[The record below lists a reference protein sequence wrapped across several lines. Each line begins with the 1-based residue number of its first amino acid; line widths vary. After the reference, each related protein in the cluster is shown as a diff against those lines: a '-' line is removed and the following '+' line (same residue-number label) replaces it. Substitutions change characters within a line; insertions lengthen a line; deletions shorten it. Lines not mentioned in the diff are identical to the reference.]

1 MQTAETNNAKTRRI
15 AKNTLLLYVRTFITM
30 LISLYTSRVIL
41 EALGIDDYGVYNV
54 VGGIVG
60 LLGIISGPLINAVTR
75 FLTYYLG
82 KGDIPLL
89 KKVFASCFLVQAGL
103 SLLVVVICETVG
115 LWFLNFKLN
124 IPADR
129 IYAANWVFQFSIIG
143 SVFSLLIIPYNAAIV
158 SHERMGIYAYFSII
172 EVVVKLAFVYL
183 LTIVT
188 YDRLIFYAL
197 FLLFLSIL
205 MQLLNLFYCKKHFE
219 ECHVSLVIDKPLLRE
234 ISAFAGWNFLG
245 NAANV
250 CNSQGINILLNM
262 FFGVAVNA
270 ARAIVSQIENAIKQF
285 VTNFMVAV
293 NPQITKTFTQGDFD
307 YLKSLMTMSAKYS
320 FFLFMLLGLPVW
332 IESEEI
338 LTLWLKKVPED
349 TSIFLRLSMIVSA
362 ITIIGD
368 CSYNFMMAT
377 GNIKKYQILAS
388 VSGLMVLP
396 LTWLL
401 YKMGFSAHYCYFL
414 LIINYGFIVCLRL
427 YLLQRY
433 IQSLLKW
440 FIVTSVIPIFK
451 VLAMTTIPTYLV
463 IYFLSESILRLMV
476 TVGCTTIFGITAIYF
491 LGFTCRERTWI
502 KRFIRARIPFKNR
515 S

>member
-1 MQTAETNNAKTRRI
+1 
-15 AKNTLLLYVRTFITM
+15 M

-41 EALGIDDYGVYNV
+41 EALGIDDYGIYNV

-103 SLLVVVICETVG
+103 SLLVVVICETIG

-158 SHERMGIYAYFSII
+158 SHEHMGIYAYFSII
-172 EVVVKLAFVYL
+172 EVVVKLAFVYF
-183 LTIVT
+183 LTIVP

-205 MQLLNLFYCKKHFE
+205 MQLLNFTYCKNHFE
-219 ECHVSLVIDKPLLRE
+219 ECHVSLVIDKPLLKE
-234 ISAFAGWNFLG
+234 ISAFAGWNFFG

-270 ARAIVSQIENAIKQF
+270 ARAVVYQVENAIKQF
-285 VTNFMVAV
+285 VSNFMMAV

-307 YLKSLMTMSAKYS
+307 YLKNLMSMSAKYS

-338 LTLWLKKVPED
+338 LMLWLKKVPEY
-349 TSIFLRLSMIVSA
+349 TSIFLRLSMIAST
-362 ITIIGD
+362 ITIVGD

-377 GNIKKYQILAS
+377 GNIKKYQILAAM
-388 VSGLMVLP
+388 SGLMVLP

-401 YKMGFSAHYCYFL
+401 YKIGCPAYYCYFM
-414 LIINYGFIVCLRL
+414 LILNYVYIVCLRL
-427 YLLQRY
+427 YLLQTY

-440 FIVTSVIPIFK
+440 FIVTCVVPIVK
-451 VLAMTTIPTYLV
+451 VLTVTTILTYLV
-463 IYFLSESILRLMV
+463 IYFLPESILRLLI
-476 TVGCTTIFGITAIYF
+476 TAGCTTIFGISSIYLLGLSPIEKVRIKAIIRTRFHF
-491 LGFTCRERTWI
+491 L
-502 KRFIRARIPFKNR
+502 NR